1 MIGIDGLLTK
11 KYIIAPNDIFVLTPS
26 EYDKAVQSPKFK
38 SVVTEKVIPYPNGS
52 PGFYFVRI
60 AYADNIDQL
69 LEAEIAERR
78 ILKEAVLSW
87 MVNQYWRLRL
97 DMGEPTD
104 YDGDHYL
111 IRQEANPFI
120 LELSFPKE
128 RSIGEITLNLG
139 GMDTDL
145 TVDLYS
151 EEGETPVRY
160 KQSYRQVQEGD
171 ILRLKFADGSHNVT
185 KMHLEIYSPFAGEVA
200 NVVPN
205 CSYYHDPLNRLI
217 PAYNE
222 QENLEHCCRL

>member
-1 MIGIDGLLTK
+1 MVGIDGLLTK
-11 KYIIAPNDIFVLTPS
+11 KYTIAPNDIFVLTPS

-78 ILKEAVLSW
+78 ILKETVLSLDGQSILARYSW
-87 MVNQYWRLRL
+87 L
-97 DMGEPTD
+97 DMGEPAQIF
-104 YDGDHYL
+104 DGDPFTL
-111 IRQEANPFI
+111 IRGMEANPFI
-120 LELSFPKE
+120 LELSFSKE

-151 EEGETPVRY
+151 KEGETPVRY

-171 ILRLKFADGSHNVT
+171 ILRLRFAEGSHKVT
-185 KMHLEIYSPFAGEVA
+185 KIYLEIYSPFAGEVA
-200 NVVPN
+200 NVHVRELQLLP
-205 CSYYHDPLNRLI
+205 
-217 PAYNE
+217 
-222 QENLEHCCRL
+222 